1 MEEEKNLIE
10 AYDELSLGDKRKELG
25 KEIAEVTIVTQKL
38 ISDIV
43 PNYQAKSTDEYTN
56 LFDESVDEN
65 KYLTGLYQDVI
76 EFKDILAT
84 YLEVVTDMYYTNV
97 E

>member
-1 MEEEKNLIE
+1 MEEEKKLIE
-10 AYDELSLGDKRKELG
+10 AYNELSLGEKRKELG

-43 PNYQAKSTDEYTN
+43 PNYQAKTTDEYTN

>member
-10 AYDELSLGDKRKELG
+10 AYDELSLKDKRKELG

>member
-10 AYDELSLGDKRKELG
+10 AYNELSLGEKRKELG

-84 YLEVVTDMYYTNV
+84 YLEVVTDMYYSKF

>member
-10 AYDELSLGDKRKELG
+10 AYDELSLGEKRKELG

-43 PNYQAKSTDEYTN
+43 PNYQAKTTDEYTN

>member
-1 MEEEKNLIE
+1 MDEEKDLIS
-10 AYDELSLGDKRKELG
+10 AYDDLSLGDKRKELG
-25 KEIAEVTIVTQKL
+25 KVIAEVTIVTQKL

-43 PNYQAKSTDEYTN
+43 PNYQAKPTDEYTN
-56 LFDESVDEN
+56 LFDETIDEN

-76 EFKDILAT
+76 EFKEILAS
-84 YLEVVTDMYYTNV
+84 YLEIVTDMYYSNV

>member
-1 MEEEKNLIE
+1 MEEEKKLIE
-10 AYDELSLGDKRKELG
+10 AYNELSLGEKRKELG

>member
-10 AYDELSLGDKRKELG
+10 AYNELSLGEKRKELG
-25 KEIAEVTIVTQKL
+25 KEIAELTIVTQKL

-43 PNYQAKSTDEYTN
+43 PNYQAKTTDEYTN

>member
-1 MEEEKNLIE
+1 MEEKKDLIE
-10 AYDELSLGDKRKELG
+10 SYNELSLGEKRKELG

-38 ISDIV
+38 IHDIV
-43 PNYQAKSTDEYTN
+43 PNYTAKATDEYTN
-56 LFDESVDEN
+56 LFDENVEEE
-65 KYLTGLYQDVI
+65 KYLTGLYQDII

-84 YLEVVTDMYYTNV
+84 YLEIVTDMYYSNV

>member
-10 AYDELSLGDKRKELG
+10 AYDELSLKDKRKELG
-25 KEIAEVTIVTQKL
+25 KEIAEVKIVTQKL

>member
-10 AYDELSLGDKRKELG
+10 AYDELSLGEKRKELG

-43 PNYQAKSTDEYTN
+43 PNYQVKSTDEYTN

>member
-10 AYDELSLGDKRKELG
+10 AYNELSLGEKRKELG
-25 KEIAEVTIVTQKL
+25 KEIAELTIVTQKL

>member
-1 MEEEKNLIE
+1 MDEERELIE
-10 AYDELSLGDKRKELG
+10 AYDAMSLGDKRRELG

-38 ISDIV
+38 IADIV
-43 PNYQAKSTDEYTN
+43 PNYLAKPADEYTN
-56 LFDESVDEN
+56 LFDESVDEE

-76 EFKDILAT
+76 EFKDILAS
-84 YLEVVTDMYYTNV
+84 YLEIVTDMYYSNI

>member
-10 AYDELSLGDKRKELG
+10 AYNELSLGEKRKELG

>member
-10 AYDELSLGDKRKELG
+10 AYNELSLGEKRKELG

-43 PNYQAKSTDEYTN
+43 PNYQAKTTDEYTN